1 MLEDIAPSIRPLKEV
16 KVITSAHCL
25 ENEEMPIDSRI
36 SFLPFINYLK
46 EKSSNAADIRAGFY
60 RYLIQKFEAEP
71 DLLKPIDDIKVLNS
85 NEDLL
90 DLLTTSLFPL
100 VSDRERIF
108 TLALPYHYAIFNY
121 SKSFG
126 KLFVNEE
133 EDKFLLTEAESCD
146 ALKKVQCSLLYEHVL
161 EKFYNIHLNENTELV
176 IPVVDTTTGM
186 KRYYKL
192 RYDRRFIDVKLKGTL
207 PDIHNCA
214 VCLNT
219 FRIMDLDKQLENM
232 PLDIFSAEGFG
243 VWIAEDVTTTE
254 SIEAIKKILLRHETC
269 DTGVIN
275 EVKKNVHALI
285 GLNEV
290 QVGFTPFMKLNNRF
304 VLDETCTGHS
314 LLGQHWKQDDEESIQ
329 AFNMCL
335 EVLKQHPE
343 PTAFTILDEEIT
355 NMVRIFKRLWREGTR
370 SYIVYPIQDEDG
382 LLGLLE
388 LASPMPNQLDVEV
401 LKQLEPAM
409 PLLSLALLKTRN
421 TFNEK
426 IEKLIKENFT
436 ALQPCVE
443 WKFAE
448 AAWETMNSH
457 QKNNGH
463 VIQGNVV
470 FHNVYPLYGAIDI
483 RNSSNERSVAIQ
495 KDLKEHLNLI
505 DRTLDELMAHVKLP
519 LLDGLKF
526 KVNNFRTNMQNKLA
540 AEDEIRF
547 NEFFDKDLTSMFTHL
562 RRTDTKLDA
571 IVRDYF
577 NEVEDSSSPLYKC
590 RNEYESTMAIINNA
604 VLSTILTEEE
614 SIQAS
619 YPHYFEKY
627 KTDGV
632 EYTIYIGQSIAPET
646 KFDLMYLQNL
656 RLWQLKSMAE
666 IARITKNLL
675 PSLKVQLQTT
685 QLILVHSQPISIG
698 FRKDERRFDVEGA
711 YNIRYEIM
719 KKRLD
724 KVRIEGT
731 TERLTQ
737 PGKIA
742 VVYSNPK
749 EAQEYQEYI
758 SYLQSKNMLLPG
770 IENVELEELQGV
782 RGLKAMRVD
791 INLDDNYD
799 QAVNNA

>member
-36 SFLPFINYLK
+36 SFLPFINYLRDK
-46 EKSSNAADIRAGFY
+46 AANTADIRAGFY
-60 RYLIQKFEAEP
+60 RYMIQKFESEP
-71 DLLKPIDDIKVLNS
+71 DLLKPIDDIAVLN
-85 NEDLL
+85 NNQDLL
-90 DLLTTSLFPL
+90 DLLTTSLFPI

-108 TLALPYHYAIFNY
+108 TLAVPYHYTIFNY
-121 SKSFG
+121 SKTFG
-126 KLFVNEE
+126 RLFVNEE
-133 EDKFLLTEAESCD
+133 EDSFLLTNAESCD
-146 ALKKVQCSLLYEHVL
+146 ALKKLQCSLFYEHVL
-161 EKFYNIHLNENTELV
+161 EKFYNIRLNENTQLV
-176 IPVVDTTTGM
+176 IPVVDPDSGM
-186 KRYYKL
+186 KRYYRL
-192 RYDRRFIDVKLKGTL
+192 RYDRRFIDVTLKGTL

-219 FRIMDLDKQLENM
+219 FRIMDLDKQLKNM
-232 PLDIFSAEGFG
+232 PLEIFSAEGFG
-243 VWIAEDVTTTE
+243 VWIAEDVTTSE
-254 SIEAIKKILLRHETC
+254 SIEAIKKILLRHESC

-275 EVKKNVHALI
+275 EVKRNVHALI
-285 GLNEV
+285 GLSEV

-304 VLDETCTGHS
+304 VLDETCTSHS

-343 PTAFTILDEEIT
+343 PTAFTILDDDIT

-388 LASPMPNQLDVEV
+388 LASPIPNQLDVEV

-409 PLLSLALLKTRN
+409 PLLSLALLRTRN

-426 IEKLIKENFT
+426 IEALIKENFT

-448 AAWETMNSH
+448 AAWETLNSH

-470 FHNVYPLYGAIDI
+470 FDNVYPLYGAIDI
-483 RNSSNERSVAIQ
+483 RNSSTERSVAIQ

-505 DRTLDELMAHVKLP
+505 DTTLDELMAHIKLP

-526 KVNNFRTNMQNKLA
+526 KVSNFRTSMQNRLA

-562 RRTDTKLDA
+562 RKTDNKLDA
-571 IVRDYF
+571 IIRNYF
-577 NEVEDSSSPLYKC
+577 HQVEESGSTLYKY
-590 RNEYESTMAIINNA
+590 RNEYENTMSKINNA
-604 VLSTILTEEE
+604 VLNTIITEEE

-632 EYTIYIGQSIAPET
+632 EYTIYIGQSIAPDT

-656 RLWQLKSMAE
+656 RLWQLSSMAE

-675 PSLKVQLQTT
+675 PSLQVPLQTT
-685 QLILVHSQPISIG
+685 QLILAHSQPISIG

-724 KVRIEGT
+724 KVHIEGT
-731 TERLTQ
+731 SERLTQ

-742 VVYSNPK
+742 IVYSNPK

-758 SYLQSKNMLLPG
+758 YYLQSKNLLLPG

-782 RGLKAMRVD
+782 RGLRAMRVD
-791 INLDDNYD
+791 INLGDNEQPIGD
-799 QAVNNA
+799 A